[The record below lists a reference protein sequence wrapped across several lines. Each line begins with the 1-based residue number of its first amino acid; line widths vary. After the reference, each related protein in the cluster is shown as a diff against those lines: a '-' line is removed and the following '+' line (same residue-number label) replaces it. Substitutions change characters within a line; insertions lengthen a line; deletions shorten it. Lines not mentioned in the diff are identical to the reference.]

1 MISIFFSGQCIGL
14 ILADSSEIAHQAVDL
29 VKITYKN
36 KQPLITN
43 IHDGI
48 KSPDRVIK
56 DFPEFFGMQTKAVQM
71 GDPKEKD
78 RDDLIKIEGEF
89 ELGNF
94 IFSFNLLYNLPE
106 KIRTKISTNSSYF
119 KKGFTEQTRLVGR

>member
-1 MISIFFSGQCIGL
+1 M
-14 ILADSSEIAHQAVDL
+14 
-29 VKITYKN
+29 
-36 KQPLITN
+36 
-43 IHDGI
+43 

-56 DFPEFFGMQTKAVQM
+56 EFPQFFGMQTKAVQM

-106 KIRTKISTNSSYF
+106 INGSKIRTKISTNSSYF

>member
-1 MISIFFSGQCIGL
+1 M
-14 ILADSSEIAHQAVDL
+14 
-29 VKITYKN
+29 
-36 KQPLITN
+36 
-43 IHDGI
+43 
-48 KSPDRVIK
+48 IK

-106 KIRTKISTNSSYF
+106 KIRTKISTNLSYF
-119 KKGFTEQTRLVGR
+119 KKGFTEQTWSVGR

>member
-1 MISIFFSGQCIGL
+1 MIQNKFGIKKTKLVPISITLEYPDFFSGQCIGL

-43 IHDGI
+43 IQDGI

-56 DFPEFFGMQTKAVQM
+56 DFPEFFGYAPKAVQL

-89 ELGNF
+89 ELGM
-94 IFSFNLLYNLPE
+94 
-106 KIRTKISTNSSYF
+106 
-119 KKGFTEQTRLVGR
+119 